1 MNNKEQLINDIE
13 TLLNAYGDGTPTQIN
28 PSLLSFMDEETLKSI
43 ISSLLKQKENAVE
56 SNLEWMEQFK
66 KYD

>member
-13 TLLNAYGDGTPTQIN
+13 TLLNTYGDGTPTQIN